1 MRNDAR
7 GDDSRAR
14 RHTMASSP
22 DARGS
27 VDADADERAAFLKI
41 ARAVHS
47 YERDVER
54 LLARWRDRLADASL
68 AKYAPLLDA
77 HRALVETRGARC
89 AAINGDFLRCALG
102 TFVDNERAPPH
113 LRIPRKAVEAW
124 TRDAAFRASAD
135 DVDKVRYVLKNVWR
149 DWSEEGKCE
158 RTPVYET
165 IFEAL
170 EETLGTIDPVVGNPD
185 GEAPRVLVPGCGL
198 GRLVYEL
205 AKRGYDA
212 QGNEFSYYMLMF
224 SSFMLNATREVGE
237 LSVCP
242 WMHGRSNHRAADD
255 MWRET
260 RVPDEVPGDATL
272 PPGAC
277 MSMAAGD
284 FAAVYG
290 DLRES
295 GAWDAVVTCFFIDTG
310 HNVVEYLEC
319 VANCLRPGGVWVN
332 FGPLLYHWE
341 EYAHE
346 MSVELSLDEVL
357 AVAQSFGLEIRRT
370 QTVSADYTSDPR
382 SMHRTTYECECVV
395 AVKRAT

>member
-1 MRNDAR
+1 
-7 GDDSRAR
+7 
-14 RHTMASSP
+14 MASV
-22 DARGS
+22 R
-27 VDADADERAAFLKI
+27 ADAEESAAFLKI
-41 ARAVHS
+41 ARAVEA
-47 YERDVER
+47 YERDAER
-54 LLARWRDRLADASL
+54 LLARWRKRLEDASL
-68 AKYAPLLDA
+68 TRYARVLDA
-77 HRALVETRGARC
+77 HRARVETRGTACVRT
-89 AAINGDFLRCALG
+89 NGEFLRKAME
-102 TFVDNERAPPH
+102 TFVDNELAPEH
-113 LRIPRKAVEAW
+113 LRIPSDAFEAW
-124 TRDAAFRASAD
+124 RRDETFRASAD

-158 RTPVYET
+158 RAPVYEA
-165 IFEAL
+165 IFEGL
-170 EETLGTIDPVVGNPD
+170 EEVLGTIDPEIGNPD

-212 QGNEFSYYMLMF
+212 QGNEFSYYMLLF

-237 LSVCP
+237 LGVCP

-260 RVPDEVPGDATL
+260 RVPDEVPGDARL

-290 DLRES
+290 DPRES

-357 AVAQSFGLEIRRT
+357 IAAESFGLEIRRT
-370 QTVSADYTSDPR
+370 RTASADYTSDPR
-382 SMHRTTYECECVV
+382 SMHRTTYACECIV